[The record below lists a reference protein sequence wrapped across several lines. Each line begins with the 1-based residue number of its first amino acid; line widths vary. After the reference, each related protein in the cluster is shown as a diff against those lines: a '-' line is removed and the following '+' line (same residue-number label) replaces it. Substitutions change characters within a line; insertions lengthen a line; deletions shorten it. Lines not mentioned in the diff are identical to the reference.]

1 MWHPWNDALIQFYW
15 SCRCVINEFI
25 TMTSWISNQ
34 KYFFISLTAPR
45 VSMRCI
51 NRHNLGISETDVIMN
66 SDYKE
71 PEADFR
77 LRCDSIPVPPDLGCI
92 HRKRPRTSMFFL
104 SLSDAT
110 ASAANFGLDK
120 EFRGRR
126 EQVRLVIFGGLSPAK
141 FNQIKADTR
150 MEESS
155 EVVEKAKIFSNMS
168 TQERH
173 RIQIFGSG
181 YLG

>member
-1 MWHPWNDALIQFYW
+1 MH
-15 SCRCVINEFI
+15 
-25 TMTSWISNQ
+25 
-34 KYFFISLTAPR
+34 K
-45 VSMRCI
+45 
-51 NRHNLGISETDVIMN
+51 LGISEMDVIMN

-71 PEADFR
+71 QETDFR
-77 LRCDSIPVPPDLGCI
+77 LRCDSIPPDLGCI

-126 EQVRLVIFGGLSPAK
+126 EQVRLVIFGCLSLAK
-141 FNQIKADTR
+141 FNQTKADTR

-155 EVVEKAKIFSNMS
+155 EVVEEAEFWRDVNARK
-168 TQERH
+168 T
-173 RIQIFGSG
+173 
-181 YLG
+181 